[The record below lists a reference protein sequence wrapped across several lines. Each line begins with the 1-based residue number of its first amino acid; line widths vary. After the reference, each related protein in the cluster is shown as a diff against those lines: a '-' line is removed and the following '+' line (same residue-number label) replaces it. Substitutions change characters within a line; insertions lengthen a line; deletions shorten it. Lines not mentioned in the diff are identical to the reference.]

1 MINFLFRMIKLSDKM
16 NSLKDS
22 MKYFCQY
29 QWIFSNK
36 NSQLL
41 QNQMNHIDRQVNNEY
56 YYLRGNC

>member
-1 MINFLFRMIKLSDKM
+1 MIKFSDKM